1 MARPAAGDINIP
13 CRPWPVDMNK
23 LLFGISSPMIGRPS
37 SDNGRRQAVC
47 SISSAVSSA
56 DEKVNPK
63 VIISSRAVSVMDVSN
78 PTSSSVVPSIRS
90 PFSLVIA

>member
-1 MARPAAGDINIP
+1 
-13 CRPWPVDMNK
+13 
-23 LLFGISSPMIGRPS
+23 MIGRPS
-37 SDNGRRQAVC
+37 SDSGRRHAVC

-56 DEKVNPK
+56 EENVNPK
-63 VIISSRAVSVMDVSN
+63 AIISSRAASVTDVSN